1 MGAPVFAPDAVV
13 GGFALTMS
21 THRGPI
27 LSVGGHGVLRSM
39 ELREPLGRGTMGTVY
54 VARVHSAAP
63 VGTPPKI
70 AVRVL
75 SSRFHR
81 DPTFMSRFYADATA
95 AGRLQHPSLVRV
107 LDVAEVSGRHCLAME
122 LIEGE
127 TLDTLLARTGKL
139 AEPSLI
145 TIGLAVGGALR
156 TAWLQQRL
164 LHHDIRPQN
173 IFLAGGNAVKLADIG
188 LARSVTNEAGHPLP
202 HAPVSDPHYTAPEL
216 TMGARAQDCQGDIYA
231 LGATLYHLATG
242 TKPFGNCT
250 GPKVFPQ
257 QREGWLPWAK
267 EMNPALSQG
276 FCAIVEKMLGRDP
289 HDRYIGYE
297 ALVADLKTLSEGGR
311 PSAAVIEPGRSVM
324 TRLKQPPPATAPPV
338 ATPNKLPPTTRPPA
352 IAAARVEA
360 ARKPMNPHHHPA
372 WMTTPVVIAAWVM
385 VFLLIIACI
394 LAYVHRNFKQRQLDE
409 EAFSSIHQRQIENA
423 ADAAATRK
431 LIDADDYA
439 KRNPNDVAG
448 IVDRYERVAE
458 FYFTTTA
465 GRTAEEEAKKW
476 RAKLPR

>member
-1 MGAPVFAPDAVV
+1 MGAPFFHPDAVV
-13 GGFALTMS
+13 GVFVLAMS
-21 THRGPI
+21 THRSPI

-54 VARVHSAAP
+54 VTRVHSGAP

-81 DPTFMSRFYADATA
+81 DPSFMSRFYADATA
-95 AGRLQHPSLVRV
+95 AARLQHPNLVRV

-122 LIEGE
+122 LVEGE
-127 TLDTLLARTGKL
+127 PLDKLLARTGKL

-145 TIGLAVGGALR
+145 AIGLAVGGALR
-156 TAWLQQRL
+156 TSWLQQRL
-164 LHHDIRPQN
+164 LHHDIRPHN
-173 IFLAGGNAVKLADIG
+173 IFMTGGNIVKLADIG

-202 HAPVSDPHYTAPEL
+202 HAPVSDPHYTAAEL

-242 TKPFGNCT
+242 RKPFGEHT
-250 GPKVFPQ
+250 GPKVFLQ

-267 EMNPALSQG
+267 ELNPALSQG

-289 HDRYIGYE
+289 QDRYIGYE

-311 PSAAVIEPGRSVM
+311 PPAAVIEPGRSVM
-324 TRLKQPPPATAPPV
+324 TRLKQPPPVAVPPAATPKRRPATARP
-338 ATPNKLPPTTRPPA
+338 ATAAETPA
-352 IAAARVEA
+352 
-360 ARKPMNPHHHPA
+360 KPQHHPA

-394 LAYVHRNFKQRQLDE
+394 LAYAHRTFKQRQLDE
-409 EAFSSIHQRQIENA
+409 EAFSSIHQRQIEDA

-431 LIDADDYA
+431 LVAADDYA
-439 KRNPNDVAG
+439 KNNPTDVAG

-458 FYFTTTA
+458 FYFTTAA
-465 GRTAEEEAKKW
+465 GRTAEEETKKW

>member
-1 MGAPVFAPDAVV
+1 
-13 GGFALTMS
+13 MS
-21 THRGPI
+21 TQRGPI

-54 VARVHSAAP
+54 LARVHSSAP
-63 VGTPPKI
+63 PGTPSKI

-81 DPTFMSRFYADATA
+81 DPAFMSRFYADATA
-95 AGRLQHPSLVRV
+95 AGRLQHPNLVRV

-122 LIEGE
+122 LVEGE
-127 TLDTLLARTGKL
+127 TLDKLLARAGKL

-145 TIGLAVGGALR
+145 AIGLAVGGALR

-164 LHHDIRPQN
+164 LHHNIRTQN
-173 IFLAGGNAVKLADIG
+173 IFMAAGNVVKLADIG

-231 LGATLYHLATG
+231 LGATLYHLAAG
-242 TKPFGNCT
+242 RKPFVEHT
-250 GPKVFPQ
+250 GPKVFLQ
-257 QREGWLPWAK
+257 QREGWLPWVK
-267 EMNPALSQG
+267 ELNPALSPG

-289 HDRYIGYE
+289 QDRYIGYE

-324 TRLKQPPPATAPPV
+324 TRSKQPPPTAAPPV
-338 ATPNKLPPTTRPPA
+338 ATPKKRPPTTRPPA

-360 ARKPMNPHHHPA
+360 AEKPAKSHHHPA
-372 WMTTPVVIAAWVM
+372 WMTTPVVIGAWVM
-385 VFLLIIACI
+385 VFVLIILCI
-394 LAYVHRNFKQRQLDE
+394 LAYAHRTFKQRQLDE
-409 EAFSSIHQRQIENA
+409 EAFYSVHQRQIEDA
-423 ADAAATRK
+423 ADAAAVRK
-431 LIDADDYA
+431 LADADDYA

-448 IVDRYERVAE
+448 IVDRYERVGE
-458 FYFTTTA
+458 FYFSTTA
-465 GRTAEEEAKKW
+465 GHTAQEEAKKW
-476 RAKLPR
+476 RAKLPKQ

>member
-1 MGAPVFAPDAVV
+1 VV
-13 GGFALTMS
+13 GVFVLAMS

-27 LSVGGHGVLRSM
+27 LNVGGHGVLRTM

-54 VARVHSAAP
+54 VARVHSGAP

-81 DPTFMSRFYADATA
+81 DPAFMSRFYADATA
-95 AGRLQHPSLVRV
+95 ACRLQHPNLVRV

-145 TIGLAVGGALR
+145 AIGLAVGGALR

-173 IFLAGGNAVKLADIG
+173 IFMAGGNVVKLADIG
-188 LARSVTNEAGHPLP
+188 LARGVTNEAGHPLP
-202 HAPVSDPHYTAPEL
+202 HTPVSDPHYTASEL
-216 TMGARAQDCQGDIYA
+216 TMGARARDCQGDIYA

-242 TKPFGNCT
+242 RKPFGEHT
-250 GPKVFPQ
+250 GPKVFLQ
-257 QREGWLPWAK
+257 QREGWLPLAR
-267 EMNPALSQG
+267 EMNPSLSQG
-276 FCAIVEKMLGRDP
+276 FCAIVEKMLGREP
-289 HDRYIGYE
+289 QDRYIGHE

-311 PSAAVIEPGRSVM
+311 PLAAVIEPGRSVM
-324 TRLKQPPPATAPPV
+324 TRLKRPPPATAPPV
-338 ATPNKLPPTTRPPA
+338 ATPNKRPPTTRPPA

-360 ARKPMNPHHHPA
+360 AEKPHHHPT

-385 VFLLIIACI
+385 VFVLIIACI
-394 LAYVHRNFKQRQLDE
+394 LAYAHRNFKQRQLDE
-409 EAFSSIHQRQIENA
+409 EAFSSMHQRQIENA

-431 LIDADDYA
+431 LVDADDYA
-439 KRNPNDVAG
+439 KKNPSDVAG

-476 RAKLPR
+476 RAKLPK